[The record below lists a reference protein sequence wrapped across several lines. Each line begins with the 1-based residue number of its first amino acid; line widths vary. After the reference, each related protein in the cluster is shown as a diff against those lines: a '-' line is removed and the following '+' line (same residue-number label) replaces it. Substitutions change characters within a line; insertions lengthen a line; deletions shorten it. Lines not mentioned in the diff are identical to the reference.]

1 MRPLFRVQLLKSSF
15 RNQKATY
22 FSLKFRKIV
31 NIWSW
36 FHVIIFIMLQMTAF
50 WKKESKEQVFSWQ
63 IRPFLE
69 NCHKPPDFDKVLWPN
84 HFSYRHYRGKT
95 ISISFIWHLVFWNL
109 PGGTPVMTSWKK
121 WPHLGIS
128 DIKKFFPIFTKIFST
143 SGKIFQPQLF
153 WHQNISTCPS
163 FFCYDEIIFQITNFW
178 IKRLLIQPKLFRHST
193 WIGLMSDV
201 RPSKRSV
208 WQAF

>member
-1 MRPLFRVQLLKSSF
+1 MWLSLLSSKWQHF
-15 RNQKATY
+15 E
-22 FSLKFRKIV
+22 
-31 NIWSW
+31 
-36 FHVIIFIMLQMTAF
+36 
-50 WKKESKEQVFSWQ
+50 KKEQKTGFQRWQ

-178 IKRLLIQPKLFRHST
+178 IKRLLIRPKLFRHTT
-193 WIGLMSDV
+193 WIGLIYIRFRTKLAVLLRRITIQNNEAEIKSCL
-201 RPSKRSV
+201 
-208 WQAF
+208 

>member
-1 MRPLFRVQLLKSSF
+1 MVSCDYLYYAPNDSILKK
-15 RNQKATY
+15 REQKTG
-22 FSLKFRKIV
+22 FQR
-31 NIWSW
+31 
-36 FHVIIFIMLQMTAF
+36 
-50 WKKESKEQVFSWQ
+50 WQ

-84 HFSYRHYRGKT
+84 HFSYKHFRHYRGKT

-128 DIKKFFPIFTKIFST
+128 DIKNFFPIFTKIFST

-178 IKRLLIQPKLFRHST
+178 IKRLLIQPKLFQPST
-193 WIGLMSDV
+193 WIGLMSHRTHAV
-201 RPSKRSV
+201 VSSS
-208 WQAF
+208 AF